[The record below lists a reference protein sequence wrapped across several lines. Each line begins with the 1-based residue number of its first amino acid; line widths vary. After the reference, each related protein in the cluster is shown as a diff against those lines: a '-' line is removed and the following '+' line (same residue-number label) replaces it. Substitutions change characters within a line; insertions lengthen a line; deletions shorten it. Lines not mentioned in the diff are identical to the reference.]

1 MVPYDTM
8 LFFYQYLCALLVPD
22 ILHVPPTRIPYLTS
36 KYWHTVFDTKTLGPC
51 KCTRSFA
58 LVSLCF
64 VLWKICI
71 VASVASGVVYP
82 HRILLLTFVQFDAF
96 MVNGLIKKN
105 KKGLALVFLLSSH
118 KCLCSRQPCLFE
130 DPKEKTLLL
139 GLTQNSFSSA
149 RYLSQVKQIGICN
162 ANALALDWQFNL
174 PHSQQGFVLCGTTNE
189 GVHLL
194 LWQVQIFQANFGEKE
209 IYSFISLYLCLQ

>member
-1 MVPYDTM
+1 MKYRPRAWTLSSIYINHLLTKKVYTQMVPYDTM
-8 LFFYQYLCALLVPD
+8 LFFYQYLCALLVPY

-96 MVNGLIKKN
+96 MMNRLIKPDRKDWPQCY
-105 KKGLALVFLLSSH
+105 ALIPKMFLMA
-118 KCLCSRQPCLFE
+118 F
-130 DPKEKTLLL
+130 
-139 GLTQNSFSSA
+139 
-149 RYLSQVKQIGICN
+149 
-162 ANALALDWQFNL
+162 
-174 PHSQQGFVLCGTTNE
+174 
-189 GVHLL
+189 
-194 LWQVQIFQANFGEKE
+194 
-209 IYSFISLYLCLQ
+209 FI

>member
-64 VLWKICI
+64 VLWKICRKICI

-82 HRILLLTFVQFDAF
+82 HRILLLTFV
-96 MVNGLIKKN
+96 
-105 KKGLALVFLLSSH
+105 
-118 KCLCSRQPCLFE
+118 
-130 DPKEKTLLL
+130 
-139 GLTQNSFSSA
+139 
-149 RYLSQVKQIGICN
+149 
-162 ANALALDWQFNL
+162 
-174 PHSQQGFVLCGTTNE
+174 
-189 GVHLL
+189 
-194 LWQVQIFQANFGEKE
+194 
-209 IYSFISLYLCLQ
+209 